1 MSFAS
6 IVSSVID
13 VPATHSWGVLRTC
26 PAWTEAISSSADAN
40 SRPFACWIQ
49 RSFGC
54 ASAPGTSETTT
65 IASTT
70 IAPDRAVTVARGAA
84 ISASAIPTSALVS
97 ASSATTT
104 GEPRS
109 GMRTNGRTRLPTIA
123 PVVFTPSRAPEL
135 VPARSAPSGSR
146 ADAAGNAIPRTTVTG
161 RTTTI
166 TGPDQRG
173 DGVERPARDEGVRV
187 VEQPQERRECKRG
200 DRQLCPGQEPQ
211 RVADPRPDQV
221 EDDGAE
227 GDPDQEH
234 PEDHREH
241 VGRVAGAGR
250 QQAGPGDLVAQRRHA
265 RDERD
270 QERQPGA
277 VRDAHLGD

>member
-1 MSFAS
+1 MSLAS

-54 ASAPGTSETTT
+54 ASVPGTSETTT

-84 ISASAIPTSALVS
+84 ISASAIPTSALVN
-97 ASSATTT
+97 ASSATTA

-109 GMRTNGRTRLPTIA
+109 GMSRNGRTRLPTIA

-135 VPARSAPSGSR
+135 VPRAFGSVGEEGGRSREGDPEDDRDGE
-146 ADAAGNAIPRTTVTG
+146 DDEDHC
-161 RTTTI
+161 
-166 TGPDQRG
+166 PDQRG
-173 DGVERPARDEGVRV
+173 DGVERPARDKGVRV
-187 VEQPQERRECKRG
+187 VEQPQQRRERKRG
-200 DRQLCPGQEPQ
+200 DRQLCSGQEPQ
-211 RVADPRPDQV
+211 WVADPRPNQV
-221 EDDGAE
+221 EDDGPE
-227 GDPDQEH
+227 GDPDQED

-241 VGRVAGAGR
+241 VGRVPGAGG
-250 QQAGPGDLVAQRRHA
+250 QQSGPRDLVTKRRHA
-265 RDERD
+265 RDECD
-270 QERQPGA
+270 QQRQPRT
-277 VRDAHLGD
+277 VRDAHPGD

>member
-40 SRPFACWIQ
+40 SRPFICWIQ

-70 IAPDRAVTVARGAA
+70 MAPESAVTVARGAA
-84 ISASAIPTSALVS
+84 MSASAIPTSALVR

-109 GMRTNGRTRLPTIA
+109 GMSTNGRTRLPTIA

-135 VPARSAPSGSR
+135 VPARSAPSGRR
-146 ADAAGNAIPRTTVTG
+146 ADAAGNARPRTTVTG
-161 RTTTI
+161 STTTI
-166 TGPDQRG
+166 TAPTSAAMVSSGRLGTKVFGLSSSQRS
-173 DGVERPARDEGVRV
+173 DANASAATVSCAPARNRSGSPIR
-187 VEQPQERRECKRG
+187 
-200 DRQLCPGQEPQ
+200 DRTRLKMM
-211 RVADPRPDQV
+211 APRAIPIRKTPRIIV
-221 EDDGAE
+221 NT
-227 GDPDQEH
+227 
-234 PEDHREH
+234 
-241 VGRVAGAGR
+241 
-250 QQAGPGDLVAQRRHA
+250 
-265 RDERD
+265 
-270 QERQPGA
+270 
-277 VRDAHLGD
+277 